1 MKKLPMS
8 ISGAFFISNRCNG
21 KPLPQKRSTPS
32 ALHTDGVP
40 LYDVR
45 KRK

>member
-21 KPLPQKRSTPS
+21 KPLPQKKKHPVRS
-32 ALHTDGVP
+32 AYG
-40 LYDVR
+40 R
-45 KRK
+45 GAFI

>member
-21 KPLPQKRSTPS
+21 KPLQKRSTPS